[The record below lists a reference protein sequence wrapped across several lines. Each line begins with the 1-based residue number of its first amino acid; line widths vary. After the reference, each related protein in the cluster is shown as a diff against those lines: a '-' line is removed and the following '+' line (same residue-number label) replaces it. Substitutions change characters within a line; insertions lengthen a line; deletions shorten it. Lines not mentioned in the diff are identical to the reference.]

1 MGEKE
6 GKGIGRERKE
16 DEEGKEMVERIHGLE
31 GACEGCGLS
40 GRAAT

>member
-1 MGEKE
+1 MGQAEK
-6 GKGIGRERKE
+6 GRT

-40 GRAAT
+40 GQAAT